1 MSTPNTPTTAR
12 FFGAATQAQSDN
24 TDAFDSLATVVT
36 GKDVKSPEP
45 FWDIADASDIGL
57 NWDKL
62 FPFQFLYLRKS
73 GNSYKIED
81 RFTLP
86 IPPQS
91 MSISTPFAINMSVT
105 QGGILEEHNGAP
117 LRTISLQGTTG
128 VLPLRGA
135 VAKPS
140 IFESQVATIFAGT
153 VTGIRQV
160 GTAISQARNL
170 LGVGSVPPNVVSD
183 AELDTDS
190 KLKGTG
196 FYQFQLLKRFLE
208 AYVAAKRAGDKDL
221 KLGFAVWKEKE
232 VYLVTPVS
240 FDVSRT
246 GANPLSY
253 PFNIT
258 MRAWRRVLLDD
269 TTGAQDP
276 YEGHVGARDPNK
288 LAQVVN
294 LLESGRR
301 VLEGVRYTLQGIRAD
316 IQQVLFTPLR
326 QTLLLAKD
334 ATGVVLAAVDLP
346 TDIISDLKEP
356 LLEAAA
362 LPGSVSASL
371 GRVGQ
376 RFNANLNQSLNGLAT
391 VEAAFKELSISSG
404 KADTGAGRSGLQNAD
419 GAAPA
424 NKISASPAQNFEFF
438 ASIRPSDLNLRPD
451 TIRKIESERRK
462 VKLLGRKDF
471 EGFRDETLR
480 VLSDFSDFVGA
491 GNVTFTDT
499 YGLPQRA
506 SSRTP
511 TDLEW
516 DAMYALSQIAQQY
529 DTLAAS
535 AQIDRNQITSMD
547 YVAGLATR
555 AGIAFQVARSK
566 FAVPFPYSYTLEKLS
581 AKYLG
586 SPDRWLEIAT
596 LNGLRA
602 PYVDETGF
610 RLSLLT
616 NGNGSQIL
624 VSSADS
630 LYVGQ
635 QVWISSTSVRR
646 ESRRIQAIKQL
657 GTGQYALN
665 LSGEADLDK
674 YTTVGSAFLEAFLPG
689 TVNSQQQIYIPSDV
703 EPAEEDFLVR
713 SIPGIDYFDP
723 MVKSGGID
731 LLLTT
736 DGDLVITPD
745 GDGRLAVGL
754 TNLIQKARLAI
765 GTPRGSLLHHPEY
778 GIGLTPGISTAD
790 LTASQ
795 VLTDLQQLFRN
806 DSGYLGVQSA
816 GVVKSGNSLTVR
828 ASIGIAGTGQYIPV
842 AVEIKR

>member
-12 FFGAATQAQSDN
+12 FFGAATQAQNDN
-24 TDAFDSLATVVT
+24 TDAFDSLATIVT

-73 GNSYKIED
+73 GNTYKIED

-91 MSISTPFAINMSVT
+91 MTISTPFAINMSVT

-170 LGVGSVPPNVVSD
+170 IGLGSTPPNVVSD
-183 AELDTDS
+183 SELDTDS

-240 FDVSRT
+240 FDVSRS
-246 GANPLSY
+246 GASPLAY

-334 ATGVVLAAVDLP
+334 ATGVVLAATDLP

-362 LPGSVSASL
+362 LPSSISTSL

-376 RFNANLNQSLNGLAT
+376 RFNANLNQSLNGLAA

-404 KADTGAGRSGLQNAD
+404 KADSGSGRSGLQ
-419 GAAPA
+419 GSSAAPA
-424 NKISASPAQNFEFF
+424 NKISDDPQRNFEFF
-438 ASIRPSDLNLRPD
+438 SSIRPSDLNLRPD
-451 TIRKIESERRK
+451 TIRKIEAERRK

-471 EGFRDETLR
+471 EDFRDETLR

-491 GNVTFTDT
+491 GDATFTST
-499 YGLPQRA
+499 YNLPPRTSA
-506 SSRTP
+506 RTP

-516 DAMYALSQIAQQY
+516 EAMYALSQIAQQY

-555 AGIAFQVARSK
+555 AGIAFQVPRSK
-566 FAVPFPYSYTLEKLS
+566 FAVPFPYGYTLEKLS

-586 SPDRWLEIAT
+586 DPDRWLEIAT

-610 RLSLLT
+610 KLNLLT
-616 NGNGSQIL
+616 NGNGDQIL
-624 VSSADS
+624 VPSADS

-635 QVWISSTSVRR
+635 QVWISSTGVRR
-646 ESRRIQAIKQL
+646 ETRRIQNIKQL
-657 GTGQYALN
+657 GTAQYAIN
-665 LSGEADLDK
+665 LSGEPDLDK
-674 YTTVGSAFLEAFLPG
+674 YTTVNGAFLEAFLPG

-731 LLLTT
+731 LLLTG

-765 GTPRGSLLHHPEY
+765 GTPRGALLHHPEY
-778 GIGLTPGISTAD
+778 GIGLNPGISTAD

-806 DSGYLGVQSA
+806 DSGYIGVQSA
-816 GVVKSGNSLTVR
+816 GVVKSGNSLQVR
-828 ASIGIAGTGQYIPV
+828 ASIGIAGTGQYVPI